1 MKEIENSHLREDW
14 IKIAKKDW
22 DRVERMLEDDDLEG
36 AGFFLQQSL
45 EKYLKAFLV
54 TKGWKL
60 KKIHNLYTLLDEA
73 IKYNSNLEVFRLLC
87 ERVSGYYFT
96 ERYPPL
102 SEEGLTREDIE
113 KDLKQSKRFIEILLN
128 EGRGLL

>member
-1 MKEIENSHLREDW
+1 MKKIENSHLQEDW

-60 KKIHNLYTLLDEA
+60 YTLLDEA

-102 SEEGLTREDIE
+102 SEESLTREDIE
-113 KDLKQSKRFIEILLN
+113 KDLKQSKRFIEVLLN